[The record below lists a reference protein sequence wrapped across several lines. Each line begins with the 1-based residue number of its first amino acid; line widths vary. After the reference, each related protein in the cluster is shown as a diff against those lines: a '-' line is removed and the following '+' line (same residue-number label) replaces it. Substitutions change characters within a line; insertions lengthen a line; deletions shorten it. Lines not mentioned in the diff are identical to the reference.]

1 MNSRNTG
8 EIAGLSSQDASGAEC
23 SVQSRRIVS
32 EDTGHYILVKTT
44 KYDKIDN
51 TGKCGYNI

>member
-8 EIAGLSSQDASGAEC
+8 EIAALSSQDVSGAEC
-23 SVQSRRIVS
+23 SVQSSRIVS

-44 KYDKIDN
+44 KHDNYDDDA
-51 TGKCGYNI
+51 G